1 MIRQVRKGSSCRCMQ
16 VTWGM
21 VLCGTIPI
29 AMNGLLRRVHPDLF
43 VVLGCIA
50 MMLIAVLGSMLT
62 D

>member
-1 MIRQVRKGSSCRCMQ
+1 M
-16 VTWGM
+16 
-21 VLCGTIPI
+21 

-50 MMLIAVLGSMLT
+50 MMLIAVLGSILT